1 MLRPALPDVG
11 GAPPLRN
18 HRASGVSDDTSECS
32 SVNFTVRSDVEGESD
47 DVGGDIVVVVPL
59 DCHGTA
65 AARAVF
71 LLFDRF
77 SSFSIEFFVYYYLS
91 LTTVAFLPSSWCNG
105 ASRSQERPLF
115 HHRAK
120 FS

>member
-1 MLRPALPDVG
+1 MLRPSGPAPSFFD

-47 DVGGDIVVVVPL
+47 DVGGDVVVVVPL
-59 DCHGTA
+59 DCHGTV

-71 LLFDRF
+71 
-77 SSFSIEFFVYYYLS
+77 IVI
-91 LTTVAFLPSSWCNG
+91 
-105 ASRSQERPLF
+105 
-115 HHRAK
+115 
-120 FS
+120 